1 MKSQFRGEAIYTA
14 EVDVHFPMLSVGD
27 TLTFAA
33 MARLPRMLPGGVDK
47 WTYAT
52 HMRDVTMA
60 MFGIRHTVNTR
71 VGDDFIRGVS
81 GGERKRVSIA
91 EAALSGAPLQC
102 WDNSTRGLDS
112 ANAIEF
118 CKTLRQSTDLMG
130 ATACVAIYQAPQAAY
145 EIFDKVTVLYDG
157 HQIYFGSTKN
167 GKKYFEELGFQC
179 PDRQTDGDFLTS
191 MTSPQETVVRPG
203 WEGKVPRAASEFAAI
218 WKSSP
223 DRARL
228 LEELEEYNRMYPVGG
243 EHLEKFKIS
252 RKADKSKLQY
262 VSNKQA
268 IMQEQ
273 FMLKSLG
280 ELNLRTLWTMFNRST
295 SVYGVGFE
303 D

>member
-33 MARLPRMLPGGVDK
+33 MARLPRVLPGGVDK

-71 VGDDFIRGVS
+71 VSDDFVRGVS

-118 CKTLRQSTDLMG
+118 CKTLRQSTDIMG
-130 ATACVAIYQAPQAAY
+130 ATACVAIYQPPQAAY

-167 GKKYFEELGFQC
+167 GKKYFEDLGFQC

-191 MTSPQETVVRPG
+191 MTSPQETVIRPG
-203 WEGKVPRAASEFAAI
+203 WEGKVPRTAPEFAAI
-218 WKSSP
+218 WKSS
-223 DRARL
+223 A
-228 LEELEEYNRMYPVGG
+228 E
-243 EHLEKFKIS
+243 
-252 RKADKSKLQY
+252 
-262 VSNKQA
+262 
-268 IMQEQ
+268 
-273 FMLKSLG
+273 
-280 ELNLRTLWTMFNRST
+280 RTLLFGRVTR
-295 SVYGVGFE
+295 VQPGVSRWWRAP
-303 D
+303 